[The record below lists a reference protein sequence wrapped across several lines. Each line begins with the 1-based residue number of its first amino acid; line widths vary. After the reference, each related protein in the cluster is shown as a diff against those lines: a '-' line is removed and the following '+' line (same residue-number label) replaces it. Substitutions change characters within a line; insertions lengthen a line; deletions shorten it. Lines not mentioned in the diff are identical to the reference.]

1 MPDGFGID
9 AQLTVIADAD
19 DDADVD
25 ADSDVADV
33 DADDDAD
40 DDADVDV
47 ADVDADAGDRYC
59 VVRGFPLAGS
69 GADLM
74 NLFGRN
80 LRTKL
85 N

>member
-9 AQLTVIADAD
+9 AQLSVIADAD
-19 DDADVD
+19 DDAD
-25 ADSDVADV
+25 A
-33 DADDDAD
+33 
-40 DDADVDV
+40 
-47 ADVDADAGDRYC
+47 DADAGDRFC

-69 GADLM
+69 GVDLM